1 MRMGRLKLVGFT
13 TNERTKGRLASMFRF
28 TIRDLLWL
36 MVVVGL
42 ACLTISRVR
51 QFSALQTS
59 VKDLSAKTAAQRQE
73 IHELKERELAL
84 ILAVE
89 EKYNDRI
96 AQWSLWRDP
105 DHPYRWCVAT
115 RERPYHRH
123 HWRSH
128 CFDHSGDDLWW
139 R

>member
-1 MRMGRLKLVGFT
+1 
-13 TNERTKGRLASMFRF
+13 MFRF
-28 TIRDLLWL
+28 TIRDVLWL

-84 ILAVE
+84 IRAVE

-96 AQWSLWRDP
+96 ARWSLWRDP
-105 DHPYRWCVAT
+105 DHPSQWMAELESKR
-115 RERPYHRH
+115 
-123 HWRSH
+123 
-128 CFDHSGDDLWW
+128 
-139 R
+139 

>member
-1 MRMGRLKLVGFT
+1 
-13 TNERTKGRLASMFRF
+13 MFRF
-28 TIRDLLWL
+28 TIRDVLWL
-36 MVVVGL
+36 MVVVSL

-84 ILAVE
+84 IRAVE

-105 DHPYRWCVAT
+105 DHPSQWMAELES
-115 RERPYHRH
+115 ER
-123 HWRSH
+123 
-128 CFDHSGDDLWW
+128 
-139 R
+139 